1 MDPPPPREAFVK
13 SKFASWLIV
22 RMIEMVNTMGE
33 KDRAKF
39 TDMNIDGNGLLQVA
53 AHLGK
58 IEVIR
63 YFVEELGFD
72 VNAGCLSD
80 GVTALASAA
89 MFGEAYVV
97 RYLLEHGAD
106 PNKTDETGSV
116 ALHFAAKNGLSLHFV
131 VATWRAIYKPSCY
144 LKYSC
149 LKYHLPFLFLE
160 QAGYDS
166 AFFFSFCLGYEEVV
180 RLLLSSGAR
189 TGIVVAHGTP
199 LHIAVFYRRIG
210 VVKILLDH
218 HVDCF
223 QALGNVL
230 VLNSLILTTTYKIV
244 ANTWKCREIY
254 GQTTLQEFG
263 VPLFLRLSVLLN
275 MDWMNLILWNV

>member
-1 MDPPPPREAFVK
+1 
-13 SKFASWLIV
+13 
-22 RMIEMVNTMGE
+22 MVNTMGE
-33 KDRAKF
+33 KDRTKF

-106 PNKTDETGSV
+106 PNKT
-116 ALHFAAKNGLSLHFV
+116 
-131 VATWRAIYKPSCY
+131 
-144 LKYSC
+144 
-149 LKYHLPFLFLE
+149 
-160 QAGYDS
+160 
-166 AFFFSFCLGYEEVV
+166 GYEEVV

-218 HVDCF
+218 HDESCGKVNDRKAELKSQGEKAVKRNDYLAASKIYSEEHKKAF
-223 QALGNVL
+223 EAFLNALKL
-230 VLNSLILTTTYKIV
+230 DP
-244 ANTWKCREIY
+244 ANAEI
-254 GQTTLQEFG
+254 EK
-263 VPLFLRLSVLLN
+263 V
-275 MDWMNLILWNV
+275 MW